1 MGFKPISAEQRG
13 VIIYLYDEGKSQRF
27 IAKKTGTSRKGVQGV
42 LKRWIE
48 TGDAKC
54 QPRSGRK
61 RKSTKRSDRTLV
73 RICLGNR
80 RLNSK
85 ELARELKE
93 SSGVE
98 LSAPTVR
105 RRLLENGLRG
115 CKARKKPLLT
125 EKQRKRRLDW
135 ARSHV
140 KWPIEKW
147 RKVLFSDESTFTV
160 NNHAGNNFVRR
171 KPEEEYRPYCISP
184 TIKHPQSIMVWGCMA
199 ANGIGRLKV
208 VSGMMNG
215 TKYIDVLEN
224 KMLPSARSLFSDDD
238 WIFQDDNAPCHRAK
252 KVQQWYRTHKIE
264 RMDWPAQSP
273 DLNPIENLWYR
284 VSCIIGKNKPKT
296 KRELIEQVIAAW
308 FRVISPEELNKLV
321 ESLPRRCKMV
331 IENHGWPT
339 KY

>member
-13 VIIYLYDEGKSQRF
+13 VIIYLYNEGKSQRF

-73 RICLGNR
+73 RISLGNR

-184 TIKHPQSIMVWGCMA
+184 TIKHPQSIMV
-199 ANGIGRLKV
+199 
-208 VSGMMNG
+208 
-215 TKYIDVLEN
+215 
-224 KMLPSARSLFSDDD
+224 
-238 WIFQDDNAPCHRAK
+238 
-252 KVQQWYRTHKIE
+252 
-264 RMDWPAQSP
+264 
-273 DLNPIENLWYR
+273 
-284 VSCIIGKNKPKT
+284 
-296 KRELIEQVIAAW
+296 
-308 FRVISPEELNKLV
+308 
-321 ESLPRRCKMV
+321 
-331 IENHGWPT
+331 
-339 KY
+339 

>member
-1 MGFKPISAEQRG
+1 MKENRRDLLQKRL
-13 VIIYLYDEGKSQRF
+13 VHLVKECK
-27 IAKKTGTSRKGVQGV
+27 GV

-73 RICLGNR
+73 RISLGNR

-93 SSGVE
+93 SSGFE

-135 ARSHV
+135 ARFHV

-147 RKVLFSDESTFTV
+147 RKVLLSDEQGRILHRCGV
-160 NNHAGNNFVRR
+160 CGA
-171 KPEEEYRPYCISP
+171 RPVKILP
-184 TIKHPQSIMVWGCMA
+184 A
-199 ANGIGRLKV
+199 LL
-208 VSGMMNG
+208 
-215 TKYIDVLEN
+215 TKNY
-224 KMLPSARSLFSDDD
+224 
-238 WIFQDDNAPCHRAK
+238 
-252 KVQQWYRTHKIE
+252 
-264 RMDWPAQSP
+264 
-273 DLNPIENLWYR
+273 
-284 VSCIIGKNKPKT
+284 
-296 KRELIEQVIAAW
+296 
-308 FRVISPEELNKLV
+308 
-321 ESLPRRCKMV
+321 
-331 IENHGWPT
+331 
-339 KY
+339 

>member
-13 VIIYLYDEGKSQRF
+13 VIIYLYNEGKSQRF
-27 IAKKTGTSRKGVQGV
+27 ITKKTGTSRKGVQGV

-73 RICLGNR
+73 RISLGNR

-171 KPEEEYRPYCISP
+171 KPEEEYWPYCISP

>member
-1 MGFKPISAEQRG
+1 MRNVSLDLE
-13 VIIYLYDEGKSQRF
+13 
-27 IAKKTGTSRKGVQGV
+27 KKQ
-42 LKRWIE
+42 
-48 TGDAKC
+48 
-54 QPRSGRK
+54 
-61 RKSTKRSDRTLV
+61 KSTKRSDRTLV
-73 RICLGNR
+73 RISLGNR
-80 RLNSK
+80 RLNSQ

-93 SSGVE
+93 SSGVA

-184 TIKHPQSIMVWGCMA
+184 TIKHPRSIMVWGCMA

-208 VSGMMNG
+208 VSGMMNR

-224 KMLPSARSLFSDDD
+224 KMLPSARSLFSDND
-238 WIFQDDNAPCHRAK
+238 WIF
-252 KVQQWYRTHKIE
+252 
-264 RMDWPAQSP
+264 
-273 DLNPIENLWYR
+273 
-284 VSCIIGKNKPKT
+284 
-296 KRELIEQVIAAW
+296 
-308 FRVISPEELNKLV
+308 
-321 ESLPRRCKMV
+321 
-331 IENHGWPT
+331 
-339 KY
+339 

>member
-13 VIIYLYDEGKSQRF
+13 VIIYLYNEGKSQRF

-48 TGDAKC
+48 TRDAKC

-73 RICLGNR
+73 RISLGNR

-199 ANGIGRLKV
+199 ANGIDRLKV

-284 VSCIIGKNKPKT
+284 VSCIIRKNKPKT

-321 ESLPRRCKMV
+321 ESLPRRCKMM